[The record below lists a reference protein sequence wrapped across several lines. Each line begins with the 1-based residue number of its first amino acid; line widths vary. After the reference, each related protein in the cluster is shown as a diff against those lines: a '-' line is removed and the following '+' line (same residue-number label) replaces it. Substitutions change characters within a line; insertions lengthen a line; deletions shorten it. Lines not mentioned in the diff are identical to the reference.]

1 MFMDSIV
8 FTPASLID
16 LLSKIEELQDLD
28 VGISETIDNK
38 IQLNVGDSLYIIE
51 TNNATD
57 VPVDENT
64 VEQVEDAN
72 FDAYDNLDD
81 SVDVILPGE
90 GEEPVE
96 SGIIKEIAKTLLVGG
111 LVRLSAGAAKKLL

>member
-1 MFMDSIV
+1 MDSIV

-38 IQLNVGDSLYIIE
+38 IQLNVGESLYIIE

-57 VPVDENT
+57 VPVNETT

-72 FDAYDNLDD
+72 FEAYDNLDD
-81 SVDVILPGE
+81 SVDVILPSD